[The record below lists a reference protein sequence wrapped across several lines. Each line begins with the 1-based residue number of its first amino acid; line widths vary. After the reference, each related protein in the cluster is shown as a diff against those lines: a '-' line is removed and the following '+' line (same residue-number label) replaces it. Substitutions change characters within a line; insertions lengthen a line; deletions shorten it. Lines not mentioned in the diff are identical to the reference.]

1 MGVFVE
7 KLYFVIVEAALE
19 LVPREISNHPVIV
32 SYARKRGKRPTQV
45 LLDRSYHHAAMF
57 NLEKAWKRGRPD
69 ITHFTLLEVLG
80 SPLNKSNYVET
91 YIQTQ
96 SGHILYINPATRLP
110 RIYDRFK
117 GLIEKLYRNPVVESD
132 GQVLLKLE
140 KGSLRDLVERLKPD
154 VKFLLSEDG
163 LKLKWSE
170 IAEKIM
176 SYEKPMIMLG
186 GFPRG
191 DFEDE
196 TKNIADVA
204 VSIWSQP
211 LEAWVAASRILTIIE
226 YHILEMR

>member
-19 LVPREISNHPVIV
+19 LVPKEISSHPAIV
-32 SYARKRGKRPTQV
+32 SYARKRGKKPAEV
-45 LLDRSYHHAAMF
+45 LLDRSYHHAAML

-69 ITHFTLLEVLG
+69 IIHFTLLEVLG
-80 SPLNKSNYVET
+80 SPLNKSNYVEP

-96 SGHILYINPATRLP
+96 SGHIIYVNPATRLP
-110 RIYDRFK
+110 RIYERFK
-117 GLIEKLYRNPVVESD
+117 GLVEKLYKHPVVQSD

-140 KGSLRDLVERLKPD
+140 RGSIRDLVERLKPD
-154 VKFLLSEDG
+154 IKFLLSENG
-163 LKLKWSE
+163 LRLKWSE
-170 IAEKIM
+170 IAEEIT

-196 TKNIADVA
+196 TRETVDAV
-204 VSIWSQP
+204 VSIWREP
-211 LEAWVAASRILTIIE
+211 LEAWIVSSRILTMLE
-226 YHILEMR
+226 YRMLNIK